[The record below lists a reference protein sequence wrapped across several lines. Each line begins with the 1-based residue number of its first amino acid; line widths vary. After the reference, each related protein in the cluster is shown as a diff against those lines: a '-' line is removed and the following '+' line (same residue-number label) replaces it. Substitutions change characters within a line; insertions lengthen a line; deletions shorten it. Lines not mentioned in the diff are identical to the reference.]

1 MNLINH
7 LNPVLDAELSK
18 GNCKFQGLDNQ
29 ERFIAFFKLEDHRFY
44 CFQLKMTTKLKQKQ
58 TCKIRKEWK
67 LQTKRD
73 EPNLLSRATRRHP
86 TLSGIDLAHIVGK
99 SKTKIGAEK

>member
-1 MNLINH
+1 MNS
-7 LNPVLDAELSK
+7 VLDAEFSK

-29 ERFIAFFKLEDHRFY
+29 ERFIAFFKREDHRFY
-44 CFQLKMTTKLKQKQ
+44 CFHLKMTTKLKQKQ
-58 TCKIRKEWK
+58 ICKQRNEWK

-86 TLSGIDLAHIVGK
+86 TLSGIDLAHIELGK
-99 SKTKIGAEK
+99 SVGNNKTKIGAEK